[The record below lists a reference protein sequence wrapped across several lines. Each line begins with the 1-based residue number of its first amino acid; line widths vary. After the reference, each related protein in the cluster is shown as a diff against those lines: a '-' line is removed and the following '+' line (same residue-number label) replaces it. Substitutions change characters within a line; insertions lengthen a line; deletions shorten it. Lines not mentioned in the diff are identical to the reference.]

1 MVLPECHA
9 EDTTRSVEEAEST
22 GVQQG
27 WTPALHEAARKLSKK
42 LEKKKQGW
50 LEAES
55 QTTTPHYRLGVSGM
69 RPLYPCIVLEKMQV
83 RSACMHAR
91 APPLLGQQV
100 WLLQGKSPV
109 MRYAMG
115 TLKVYPT
122 KERDEEDGIQNHERE
137 PRMDHVMP
145 MLPGFGALVR
155 EGQRLIEKHMGASPE
170 QYDAKFERVSC
181 KNTGTNNRLGLP
193 GRVRQG
199 DRRRGA
205 AARSMGRAARA

>member
-1 MVLPECHA
+1 
-9 EDTTRSVEEAEST
+9 
-22 GVQQG
+22 
-27 WTPALHEAARKLSKK
+27 
-42 LEKKKQGW
+42 
-50 LEAES
+50 
-55 QTTTPHYRLGVSGM
+55 
-69 RPLYPCIVLEKMQV
+69 
-83 RSACMHAR
+83 
-91 APPLLGQQV
+91 
-100 WLLQGKSPV
+100 

-155 EGQRLIEKHMGASPE
+155 EGQRLIEKHMGASLEP
-170 QYDAKFERVSC
+170 YDAKFERVSC

-199 DRRRGA
+199 DRRSGRSSTQHGPSSSGHDPHA
-205 AARSMGRAARA
+205 ALASAMCHVMLREFAKWPAA

>member
-1 MVLPECHA
+1 
-9 EDTTRSVEEAEST
+9 
-22 GVQQG
+22 
-27 WTPALHEAARKLSKK
+27 
-42 LEKKKQGW
+42 
-50 LEAES
+50 
-55 QTTTPHYRLGVSGM
+55 
-69 RPLYPCIVLEKMQV
+69 
-83 RSACMHAR
+83 
-91 APPLLGQQV
+91 
-100 WLLQGKSPV
+100 

-170 QYDAKFERVSC
+170 PYDAKFERVSC

-205 AARSMGRAARA
+205 AARSMGRAARGMIRMPPLPQPCAMSC

>member
-1 MVLPECHA
+1 
-9 EDTTRSVEEAEST
+9 
-22 GVQQG
+22 
-27 WTPALHEAARKLSKK
+27 
-42 LEKKKQGW
+42 
-50 LEAES
+50 
-55 QTTTPHYRLGVSGM
+55 
-69 RPLYPCIVLEKMQV
+69 
-83 RSACMHAR
+83 MHTR
-91 APPLLGQQV
+91 APPLLGQHV
-100 WLLQGKSPV
+100 WLLQGKCRV
-109 MRYAMG
+109 MQYALD
-115 TLKVYPT
+115 TLEVYTT
-122 KERDEEDGIQNHERE
+122 KERDEEDGIQNRERE